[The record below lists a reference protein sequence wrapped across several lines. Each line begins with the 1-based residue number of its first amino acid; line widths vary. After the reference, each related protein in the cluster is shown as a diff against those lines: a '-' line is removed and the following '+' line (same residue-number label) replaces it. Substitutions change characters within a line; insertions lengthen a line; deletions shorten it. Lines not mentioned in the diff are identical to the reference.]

1 MDVSPAFRKVDREDI
16 VLIRYQHVNCH
27 MILDVK
33 MKGFCCKAML
43 LAGAHTTYPPDTITY
58 AIVVSSDTVRIL
70 LTLDSLNDFP
80 VKVENIQNAHITA
93 PVTEKIWALSLV
105 KIVVG
110 ALYGLKSA
118 GAAFWSHLVG
128 FLHHL
133 GLLPC
138 PADLYIWMNLMVRS
152 DYRFNYY
159 AYSLI
164 YVNDVMVIYHDAE
177 RLIRRIDKSFKLKS
191 SLISDSDIYLGAKLN
206 KFRLENGVW

>member
-1 MDVSPAFRKVDREDI
+1 
-16 VLIRYQHVNCH
+16 
-27 MILDVK
+27 
-33 MKGFCCKAML
+33 ML

-118 GAAFWSHLVG
+118 GAAFWSHLVD

-159 AYSLI
+159 AYALI